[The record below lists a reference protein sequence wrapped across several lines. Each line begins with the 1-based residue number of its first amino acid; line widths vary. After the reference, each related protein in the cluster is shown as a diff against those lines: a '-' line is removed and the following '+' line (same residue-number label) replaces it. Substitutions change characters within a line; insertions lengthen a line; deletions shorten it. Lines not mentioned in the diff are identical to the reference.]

1 MPLLPLSSILAMSSG
16 IPELEDHDCSSDQL
30 PANLKLVQNLLLHLD
45 ACKSMGHNEIHA
57 RMLRELAVIIMRSL
71 SIIFQ
76 WPWQPRQVNFQS
88 TETNIVLIFKKGK
101 KEGPGN
107 YRPNSLTSVPG
118 KIVLGV
124 IKKHLKDNADIG
136 HS

>member
-1 MPLLPLSSILAMSSG
+1 MPLLPLSSILVMSSG
-16 IPELEDHDCSSDQL
+16 IPELEDHDCSRDQL

-57 RMLRELAVIIMRSL
+57 RILRELAVIIMRSL

-88 TETNIVLIFKKGK
+88 TETNVLIFKKGK

>member
-1 MPLLPLSSILAMSSG
+1 MPLLPLSSILTMSSG

-57 RMLRELAVIIMRSL
+57 RILRELAVIIMRSL

-88 TETNIVLIFKKGK
+88 TDKHCSDFQ
-101 KEGPGN
+101 EGQER
-107 YRPNSLTSVPG
+107 RPW
-118 KIVLGV
+118 
-124 IKKHLKDNADIG
+124 
-136 HS
+136 